1 MCVGVRLGVC
11 VREREIESVCASRR
25 ERDERKRKHCDD
37 TRSVRNVLLLSAKII
52 KTFFD

>member
-1 MCVGVRLGVC
+1 MCVRVE
-11 VREREIESVCASRR
+11 ERASVCASRR